1 MKPPHFD
8 EDSRENDLS
17 IDLKSN
23 EISKTSIDKTK
34 SSKTISKSSKYEIS
48 KKFNEVYD
56 DKNELDDVDENGND
70 VLTSFG
76 RK

>member
-1 MKPPHFD
+1 MKSQFD

-23 EISKTSIDKTK
+23 EISKPSIDKTK